1 MAPKKTKDMNYYE
14 ILNVGLSA
22 SQQQIDKAYR
32 IGKFSYSHESMALYG
47 LADEEERQ
55 AMKEKIEE
63 AYKTLGNIRKRK
75 KYDISILKKKTGD
88 CENAYFRNS
97 TEKLVIEDGEIKQS
111 LWQQLKNIFH
121 PQEK

>member
-1 MAPKKTKDMNYYE
+1 MAPQKTEDLNYYE

-32 IGKFSYSHESMALYG
+32 IGKSSYSHGSMALYG
-47 LADEEERQ
+47 LADEKERQ
-55 AMKEKIEE
+55 ATIEKIEE
-63 AYKTLGNIRKRK
+63 AYKTLGNIIKRK
-75 KYDISILKKKTGD
+75 KYDIMILKKKTGD

-97 TEKLVIEDGEIKQS
+97 TEKLIIEDGEIKQS
-111 LWQQLKNIFH
+111 LWQQIKNIFH

>member
-1 MAPKKTKDMNYYE
+1 MAPKKIEDLNYYE
-14 ILNVGLSA
+14 ILNVGLNA

-32 IGKFSYSHESMALYG
+32 IGTSSYSHGSMALYG

-55 AMKEKIEE
+55 SMIEKIEE

-75 KYDISILKKKTGD
+75 KYDIMILKKKTGG

-97 TEKLVIEDGEIKQS
+97 TEKLIIEDGEIKQS
-111 LWQQLKNIFH
+111 LWQQLKNIFY
-121 PQEK
+121 PREK

>member
-1 MAPKKTKDMNYYE
+1 MAPKKTEDTNYYK

-32 IGKFSYSHESMALYG
+32 IGKSSYIHGSMALYG

-55 AMKEKIEE
+55 SMIEKIEE
-63 AYKTLGNIRKRK
+63 AYKILGNIRKRK
-75 KYDISILKKKTGD
+75 KYDIMILKKKSGN

-97 TEKLVIEDGEIKQS
+97 TEKLIIEDGEIKQS
-111 LWQQLKNIFH
+111 LWQQLKKIFH
-121 PQEK
+121 PREK

>member
-1 MAPKKTKDMNYYE
+1 MAPKKTEDMNYYE

-32 IGKFSYSHESMALYG
+32 IGKSSYSHGSMALYG

-55 AMKEKIEE
+55 AMIENIEE
-63 AYKTLGNIRKRK
+63 AYKILGNIKKRK
-75 KYDISILKKKTGD
+75 KYDIMILKKKTGD

-97 TEKLVIEDGEIKQS
+97 TEKLIIEDGEIKQK
-111 LWQQLKNIFH
+111 LWQKIKNIFH
-121 PQEK
+121 SREK